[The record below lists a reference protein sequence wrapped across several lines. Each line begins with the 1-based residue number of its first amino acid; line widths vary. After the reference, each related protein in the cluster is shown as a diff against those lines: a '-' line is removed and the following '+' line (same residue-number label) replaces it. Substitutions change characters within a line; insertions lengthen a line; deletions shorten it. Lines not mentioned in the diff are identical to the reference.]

1 MQDNKAA
8 FPGNRISGAF
18 FTGSAL
24 LLGVIFVLSIVVL
37 FEGWSIREVAL
48 EWWRLRIAIIPLVT
62 VASLSFQHR
71 AVFMRKAN
79 ENKIH
84 FWKQFTPF
92 LVYKKREFDVEDLSA
107 NTRTS
112 TSTSDGGGK
121 TTSYTTYVY
130 QGDKQIFVF
139 DGTKDDLCDLVPGLT
154 RNSNQKST
162 VASDNPSDGD
172 KPIEKSESKKWW
184 N

>member
-1 MQDNKAA
+1 MQDNKVA

-37 FEGWSIREVAL
+37 FEGWSIHEVAL
-48 EWWRLRIAIIPLVT
+48 EWWRLRFAIIALVT
-62 VASLSFQHR
+62 VATLSFHHR
-71 AVFMRKAN
+71 AIFMRKAN

-92 LVYKKREFDVEDLSA
+92 FIYTKREFYVEDLSA

-112 TSTSDGGGK
+112 TSTSDNGSR
-121 TTSYTTYVY
+121 TTSYTTHVY
-130 QGDKQIFVF
+130 QGEKQIFVF
-139 DGTKDDLCDLVPGLT
+139 AGTRDDLCDLVPGLI
-154 RNSNQKST
+154 RNSKEKST
-162 VASDNPSDGD
+162 VATDNPTDGD
-172 KPIEKSESKKWW
+172 KSIKNSESKKWW

>member
-1 MQDNKAA
+1 MQDNKIT

-18 FTGSAL
+18 FTGSAVL
-24 LLGVIFVLSIVVL
+24 LVMMSILSVVVL
-37 FEGWSIREVAL
+37 FEGWSIHEVAL
-48 EWWRLRIAIIPLVT
+48 EWWRLRFSIIVLVG
-62 VASLSFQHR
+62 VATLSFQHR

-92 LVYKKREFDVEDLSA
+92 FTYTKREFDVENLST

-112 TSTSDGGGK
+112 TSTSDNGSR

-130 QGDKQIFVF
+130 EGGKQIFVF
-139 DGTKDDLCDLVPGLT
+139 DGTKDDLRDLVPELT
-154 RNSNQKST
+154 RNSNEKST
-162 VASDNPSDGD
+162 VSSDNPADGD
-172 KPIEKSESKKWW
+172 KPIENSESKEWW
-184 N
+184 D